1 MRVQLGQPEEWHG
14 GSPSGP
20 AGAGPGASSAGQ
32 PRARAPG
39 AASRDAESPDR
50 SGTVADAR
58 RAESCLLGLGVRPT
72 GQRVRV
78 LAELMRERDDVTAQA
93 LHERFRRRGERIGL
107 ATVYRT
113 LTLLAGAGALDALS
127 HHRGE
132 LCYRWCGDE
141 HHHHLVC
148 SSCHKVVQVG
158 DCELEAWLDRVALGH
173 GFVATGH
180 RLEVAGLCAD
190 CR

>member
-1 MRVQLGQPEEWHG
+1 VSEVQRKPQEV
-14 GSPSGP
+14 
-20 AGAGPGASSAGQ
+20 
-32 PRARAPG
+32 ARA
-39 AASRDAESPDR
+39 AER
-50 SGTVADAR
+50 FLR
-58 RAESCLLGLGVRPT
+58 GLGVRPT
-72 GQRVRV
+72 RQRIRV
-78 LAELMRERDDVTAQA
+78 LAELMNERDDVTAQE
-93 LHERFRRRGERIGL
+93 LHERFRAQGGGLGL

-113 LTLLAGAGALDALS
+113 LALLASAGAIDALS

-148 SSCHKVVQVG
+148 SGCHRVVELG
-158 DCELEAWLDRVALGH
+158 DCELDTWLDRVSAEH

-180 RLEVAGLCAD
+180 RLEVAGVCGD

>member
-1 MRVQLGQPEEWHG
+1 MQSGQPEEWRG
-14 GSPSGP
+14 GRRVAPPEAEPAVPPKPPERRGGP
-20 AGAGPGASSAGQ
+20 RKA
-32 PRARAPG
+32 ARE
-39 AASRDAESPDR
+39 DH
-50 SGTVADAR
+50 SGTVGATR
-58 RAESCLLGLGVRPT
+58 RAEAFLRGLGVRPT
-72 GQRVRV
+72 GQRVHV

-93 LHERFRRRGERIGL
+93 LHARFRSRGERIGL

-113 LTLLAGAGALDALS
+113 LTLLAGAGAVDALS

-132 LCYRWCGDE
+132 LCYRWCGDA

-148 SSCHKVVQVG
+148 SSCHRVVEVG
-158 DCELEAWLDRVALGH
+158 DCELDAWLDRVATDH

>member
-1 MRVQLGQPEEWHG
+1 MGRTEERPGGRRLGPTGVEPDASAVRELRG
-14 GSPSGP
+14 GSHDV
-20 AGAGPGASSAGQ
+20 GADRPGAV
-32 PRARAPG
+32 
-39 AASRDAESPDR
+39 AE
-50 SGTVADAR
+50 AR
-58 RAESCLLGLGVRPT
+58 RADALLRGLGVRPT
-72 GQRVRV
+72 RQRVRV

-93 LHERFRRRGERIGL
+93 LHARFRRRGEQIGL

-113 LTLLAGAGALDALS
+113 LTLLAGAGAVDALS

-132 LCYRWCGDE
+132 LCYRWCGDA

-148 SSCHKVVQVG
+148 SSCHRVVEVG
-158 DCELEAWLDRVALGH
+158 NCELDAWLDRVATDH